1 MKSEFLENSNIIY
14 ITDTHWYNWFV
25 IFHFSLSLAD
35 LGLVGVMVV
44 DKCVAYHYLKYNM
57 VEPLWF
63 RLSYPYF
70 WHPIK
75 GIFLCATILMVV
87 AVSAERFRAIC
98 YPFSYR
104 HVSKFD
110 IIIGWNK
117 YNNPIKR
124 CSSYLHLVIRLFSS
138 RHTNMQWLYLQ
149 PLSFW
154 NYQDFFTSDWMMLVT
169 TT

>member
-1 MKSEFLENSNIIY
+1 MWWNLNTSKTSIYIY
-14 ITDTHWYNWFV
+14 ITDIHWCNWFLF
-25 IFHFSLSLAD
+25 FHFSLSLAD
-35 LGLVGVMVV
+35 LGLVVVMVV

-75 GIFLCATILMVV
+75 GIFLCATIFMVV

-110 IIIGWNK
+110 T
-117 YNNPIKR
+117 IKFSYFIR
-124 CSSYLHLVIRLFSS
+124 IQSRSSYLSPNIHSFFS
-138 RHTNMQWLYLQ
+138 RHINMQWLSLQ
-149 PLSFW
+149 HRSFW
-154 NYQDFFTSDWMMLVT
+154 KYQDFFTSN
-169 TT
+169 